1 MDDDHFDALA
11 RSLSAAAS
19 SRRLLLRGA
28 AGSVLG
34 ALAVTLGF
42 AEAEASHFRCLDVGE
57 RCKDQSECCSS
68 RCKRRRCRAH
78 NVGTCTAAKDTCLTG
93 VQGCGNGRCNCYLTT
108 GGAYFCSTGEGQCMA
123 CTTDAECAERLGTPG
138 AACIDVNHGDC
149 SCSSIATYCAMP
161 CAK

>member
-1 MDDDHFDALA
+1 MLLQPMQAPAVPGAQCRDLHGRQGHVLD
-11 RSLSAAAS
+11 RSSG
-19 SRRLLLRGA
+19 LRQWP
-28 AGSVLG
+28 L
-34 ALAVTLGF
+34 
-42 AEAEASHFRCLDVGE
+42 
-57 RCKDQSECCSS
+57 Q
-68 RCKRRRCRAH
+68 
-78 NVGTCTAAKDTCLTG
+78 
-93 VQGCGNGRCNCYLTT
+93 CYLTT